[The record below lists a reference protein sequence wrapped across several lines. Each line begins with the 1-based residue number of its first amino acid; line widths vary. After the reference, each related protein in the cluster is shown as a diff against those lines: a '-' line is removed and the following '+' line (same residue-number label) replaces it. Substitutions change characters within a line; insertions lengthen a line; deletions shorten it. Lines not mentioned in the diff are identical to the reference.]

1 MSECC
6 TKNRRDFFSRF
17 TNNKHAK
24 NKDFRVGHDETKI
37 DTKKTSSFVH
47 HNYYHINNNKHINKH
62 RLYWYLSKH
71 TK

>member
-24 NKDFRVGHDETKI
+24 NRDTTKQKS
-37 DTKKTSSFVH
+37 TQKTSSFVH
-47 HNYYHINNNKHINKH
+47 HNII
-62 RLYWYLSKH
+62 
-71 TK
+71 T